1 MRRGRRH
8 LHTAAATLTAPM
20 RTVLLATLILLI
32 AAPAAQASTAI
43 ALEGP
48 ASETTF
54 GETTTLRGMV
64 STDGAPAAGQTIELE
79 GRRYPFETAFAPLEH
94 ATSAADGTFS
104 FKRTLDR
111 NWQFRVTAPAAGV
124 TSRRVRAYVFPF
136 TTLTF
141 RARSSRVIKL
151 TQRYRVPKGV
161 KLDQRTIFYVGKHGR
176 KTAPRVASG
185 KLERVRAGRYTSSAV
200 VRLPKAWNGRFRYAS
215 CFRYTGGSGMGNPR
229 ASCPST
235 FRF

>member
-1 MRRGRRH
+1 M
-8 LHTAAATLTAPM
+8 ATLT
-20 RTVLLATLILLI
+20 LLL
-32 AAPAAQASTAI
+32 AAPAAQAATTV

-54 GETTTLRGMV
+54 GESTTLRGMV
-64 STDGAPAAGQTIELE
+64 STDGVAAAGQTVELE
-79 GRRYPFETAFAPLEH
+79 GRRYPFENAFAPLAH
-94 ATSAADGTFS
+94 TTSAADGSFS

-111 NWQFRVTAPAAGV
+111 NWQFRVTVAAAGV
-124 TSRRVRAYVFPF
+124 TSKRVHVYVFPF
-136 TTLTF
+136 TSLTF

-161 KLDQRTIFYVGKHGR
+161 RLKQPTLFYVGRRGSKS
-176 KTAPRVASG
+176 APRVASG

-200 VRLPKAWNGRFRYAS
+200 VRLPESWRGRFRYAS

-229 ASCPST
+229 AGCPT
-235 FRF
+235 RFHF

>member
-1 MRRGRRH
+1 M
-8 LHTAAATLTAPM
+8 ATLT
-20 RTVLLATLILLI
+20 LLV
-32 AAPAAQASTAI
+32 AAPAAQAATTV

-48 ASETTF
+48 SSETTF
-54 GETTTLRGMV
+54 GESTTLRGMV
-64 STDGAPAAGQTIELE
+64 STDGVPAAGQTVELE
-79 GRRYPFETAFAPLEH
+79 GRRYPFESAFAPLAH
-94 ATSAADGTFS
+94 TTSAADGSFS
-104 FKRTLDR
+104 FKRTVDR
-111 NWQFRVTAPAAGV
+111 NWQFRVTVTAAGV
-124 TSRRVRAYVFPF
+124 TSKRVRVYVFPA

-161 KLDQRTIFYVGKHGR
+161 KLKQPTLFYVGKRGR

-200 VRLPKAWNGRFRYAS
+200 VRLPKSWHGRFRYAS

-229 ASCPST
+229 AGCPSR

>member
-1 MRRGRRH
+1 M
-8 LHTAAATLTAPM
+8 
-20 RTVLLATLILLI
+20 LLV
-32 AAPAAQASTAI
+32 AAPAASAAVTVSVKLAPT
-43 ALEGP
+43 
-48 ASETTF
+48 ETQF
-54 GETTTLRGMV
+54 GKATKISGTML
-64 STDGAPAAGQTIELE
+64 SDGAPLADRALDLE
-79 GRRYPFETAFAPLEH
+79 GRRYPFESAFAPLDH
-94 ATSAADGTFS
+94 TTTAADGTYAFE
-104 FKRTLDR
+104 RMLDR
-111 NWQFRVTAPAAGV
+111 NWQFRITDAAAGV
-124 TSRRVRAYVFPF
+124 TSKRVRAYVFPF

-161 KLDQRTIFYVGKHGR
+161 KLDQPTLFYVGKRGR

-185 KLERVRAGRYTSSAV
+185 KLERIRSGRYTSSVV

-229 ASCPST
+229 ASCPSK